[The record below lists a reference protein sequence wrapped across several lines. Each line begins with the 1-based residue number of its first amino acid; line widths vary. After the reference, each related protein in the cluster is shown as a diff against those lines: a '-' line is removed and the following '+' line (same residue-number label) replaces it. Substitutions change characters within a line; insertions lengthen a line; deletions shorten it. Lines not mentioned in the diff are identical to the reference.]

1 MELCIK
7 TSFMLFI
14 VLSIAAF
21 GSYLVIKVVKHERMV
36 GIVLYISDML
46 CVFVMG
52 GGGNSVPV
60 VVLPL
65 YMLVCA

>member
-7 TSFMLFI
+7 TSFMLFK

-36 GIVLYISDML
+36 GRILYISDML
-46 CVFVMG
+46 CVFIMG
-52 GGGNSVPV
+52 VDGIVFQ
-60 VVLPL
+60 
-65 YMLVCA
+65 